1 MFVEKIGAKIRN
13 FFVARN
19 AMRDL
24 ERLSNEELRDI
35 GILRSEIYDAAHGK
49 LRH

>member
-1 MFVEKIGAKIRN
+1 MHLGKIGAKIRDYL
-13 FFVARN
+13 VARS

-35 GILRSEIYDAAHGK
+35 GILRSEIYDAAHGRLK
-49 LRH
+49 H

>member
-1 MFVEKIGAKIRN
+1 MHLGKIGARIRN
-13 FFVARN
+13 YFVARA

-35 GILRSEIYDAAHGK
+35 VILRSEIYDAAHGK
-49 LRH
+49 LHH